1 MWGMAWGTLS
11 SPEALIFLPALG
23 WSFLP
28 KAWEAMSSCLR
39 SESPMLEA
47 HFELQNQ
54 VLLPMPILCAEWH

>member
-1 MWGMAWGTLS
+1 MAWGTLS
-11 SPEALIFLPALG
+11 SPEVLVFLPAPG

-28 KAWEAMSSCLR
+28 KGWESTSSCLR

-54 VLLPMPILCAEWH
+54 VLLLMPVLCAKWH